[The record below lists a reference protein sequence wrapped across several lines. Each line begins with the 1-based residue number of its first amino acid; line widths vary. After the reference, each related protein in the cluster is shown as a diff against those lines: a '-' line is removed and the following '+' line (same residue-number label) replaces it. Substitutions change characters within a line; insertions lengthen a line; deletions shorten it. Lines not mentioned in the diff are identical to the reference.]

1 MLHDGIESACVI
13 HLHTILHD
21 CTQRKL
27 CMVPVTDDVLA
38 LSQFMISNKMTVA
51 TTMIQHVLS
60 FPLATLCKNTL
71 STEVG

>member
-1 MLHDGIESACVI
+1 MLHDGIESVLFICTRFY
-13 HLHTILHD
+13 TIAHI
-21 CTQRKL
+21 QRKL